1 MYTAEPASPF
11 TRKWPSVKRR
21 KKSVTLKHYW
31 NWIVKL
37 LYNGKWPKC
46 LLWMLIPVGSPSCG
60 RHVTVYVWHNPVE
73 LAHPFLFCSCVYFCL
88 YGPFNCISFHKFSWQ
103 LSTFSLCFSCLILAL
118 LVLSTIYF
126 LIKVSISP
134 DIILCVWLG
143 LKHQLTN
150 TEQANILFCAWLPSW

>member
-1 MYTAEPASPF
+1 MVFHLGGLSSGWCLIRVVSHQGGLSSLWSFIRSSTLTVF
-11 TRKWPSVKRR
+11 TQ
-21 KKSVTLKHYW
+21 KS
-31 NWIVKL
+31 L
-37 LYNGKWPKC
+37 L
-46 LLWMLIPVGSPSCG
+46 LLLLVPVGSPSCG
-60 RHVTVYVWHNPVE
+60 GDVSVYVWRKPTA
-73 LAHPFLFCSCVYFCL
+73 LAHSFLFCSCVYFCL